1 MSEETVQSR
10 LRAERGMADLYRRYA
25 PWLIARMRGRFGAEA
40 EDIVQDA
47 WVRVAALGHDN
58 LIQHPK
64 AFLLRIAQNLALDRV
79 RHRQVAARHAATRAE
94 DDSLS
99 PDQLE
104 AVLLEQVIDG
114 LPAPLRDRI
123 VVGEMRDGAAALETL
138 KSWNTGHPGGL
149 STIHANS
156 AGDVVRRL
164 EGLLDEVTART
175 PSRLVGDSVDLIVH
189 IHRVAAGRRVEEI
202 LRVEPGR
209 DGAVSTRPAI

>member
-10 LRAERGMADLYRRYA
+10 LGAERGMADLYRRYA

-114 LPAPLRDRI
+114 LPAPLRDVFVLSRFGCLSHEQI
-123 VVGEMRDGAAALETL
+123 GEQLGITPRTVEWRMTKAVKLCA
-138 KSWNTGHPGGL
+138 
-149 STIHANS
+149 
-156 AGDVVRRL
+156 RRL
-164 EGLLDEVTART
+164 SL
-175 PSRLVGDSVDLIVH
+175 
-189 IHRVAAGRRVEEI
+189 
-202 LRVEPGR
+202 
-209 DGAVSTRPAI
+209 